1 MLRDFQRHV
10 WGVAAAGKDTL
21 EHLEMTVY
29 AAPDES
35 FIVQR
40 LEREKRGGT
49 VEQLDETHWRFS
61 IDAYDTLEMLPWL
74 RTFIGRIVRLEIS
87 DPMVRRTWQDDLR
100 ALAHAYEGGESDAVQ

>member
-10 WGVAAAGKDTL
+10 WGVASAGKDTL

-49 VEQLDETHWRFS
+49 LERLDETHWRFS

-74 RTFIGRIVRLEIS
+74 RTFIGRITDFKADNPVVRSRFVNDLEA
-87 DPMVRRTWQDDLR
+87 MG
-100 ALAHAYEGGESDAVQ
+100 ALYGGESVAVP